1 MQSQTEIF
9 SKRVGEYM
17 RGDLVVLSAD
27 RDIRALVAALT
38 AEKATSAAVV
48 DEAGRLAG
56 IVTEQ
61 DVVRRIALRC
71 TGEEPLADVMTAPV
85 VSVASDDY
93 LYVAIAAMRRH
104 GWHHLPVVDKTHRPI
119 GMIVMD
125 DALEVAAR
133 GIVQTIERLAHEDS
147 LDGLREVKA
156 AQVEVAAS
164 LLEDNV
170 PAPEIQVLLS
180 EVNRDIHR
188 RVIQLELAAM
198 HEAGWGDPP
207 VEFAL
212 MIMGSGGR
220 GENFLYPDQD
230 NGFVL
235 DDYPDSEHG
244 RIDAFFIELAER
256 MTRDLDVIGF
266 PLCRG
271 YVMATNPLWRKTLSQ
286 WREQLRIWGR
296 RNSFVA
302 IRLADIFFD
311 FRAGDG
317 KVELVQVLRDEVT
330 RIMPQSHGFLQEIQR
345 ETEPYDVALG
355 WFNRLITEKDKPE
368 HRGELNLKHTGT
380 LPLVQNVRLLALRE
394 GIAETSTLGRIE
406 ALAERD
412 VLSADERDYLSG
424 AFRHITLLLL
434 RQQIADYLAG
444 KKVSNYVHPD
454 QLSEREKDMLVDSF
468 KAIGSL
474 LDKVRAEFTADV
486 F

>member
-1 MQSQTEIF
+1 M
-9 SKRVGEYM
+9 
-17 RGDLVVLSAD
+17 
-27 RDIRALVAALT
+27 
-38 AEKATSAAVV
+38 
-48 DEAGRLAG
+48 
-56 IVTEQ
+56 
-61 DVVRRIALRC
+61 
-71 TGEEPLADVMTAPV
+71 
-85 VSVASDDY
+85 
-93 LYVAIAAMRRH
+93 
-104 GWHHLPVVDKTHRPI
+104 
-119 GMIVMD
+119 
-125 DALEVAAR
+125 
-133 GIVQTIERLAHEDS
+133 
-147 LDGLREVKA
+147 
-156 AQVEVAAS
+156 
-164 LLEDNV
+164 
-170 PAPEIQVLLS
+170 
-180 EVNRDIHR
+180 
-188 RVIQLELAAM
+188 
-198 HEAGWGDPP
+198 
-207 VEFAL
+207 
-212 MIMGSGGR
+212 
-220 GENFLYPDQD
+220 
-230 NGFVL
+230 
-235 DDYPDSEHG
+235 
-244 RIDAFFIELAER
+244 
-256 MTRDLDVIGF
+256 
-266 PLCRG
+266 
-271 YVMATNPLWRKTLSQ
+271 
-286 WREQLRIWGR
+286 RIWGR